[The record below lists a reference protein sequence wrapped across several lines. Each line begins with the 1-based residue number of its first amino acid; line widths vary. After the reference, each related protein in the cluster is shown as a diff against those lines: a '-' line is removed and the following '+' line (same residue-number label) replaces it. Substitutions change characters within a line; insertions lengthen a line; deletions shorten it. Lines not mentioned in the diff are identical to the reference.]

1 MSIKIFSK
9 AKRVLLGTLLMF
21 LVIFYFILPKPLFND
36 PLSTVLNDKNGKLI
50 AAKIATDGQ
59 WRFPQND
66 SIPSK
71 FKIAIRYFE
80 DEYFYFHPGINPIS
94 MLKAL
99 AYNLKSGNK
108 RRGGSTITSQ
118 TIRLA
123 RKGKPR
129 SYWEK
134 LIETIL
140 AIRVEL
146 AFSKE
151 EIMAMYSSNAPFG
164 GNVVGLEAASWR
176 YYGRSTHLLSW
187 GEVATLA
194 VLPNAPSLIYPG
206 KNHAILLAKRNKLLD
221 KLLIKGEI
229 DSITCELAKL
239 EPLPNKPTPLP
250 RTTPHLLERIVL
262 EGNAG
267 KIINTTIDF
276 DLQEKSNQLINR
288 HYNALKQNSINNAAL
303 LIIEVET
310 GNVLA
315 YVGNTASTKEDG
327 NEVDIIMAERSS
339 GSILKPFLYA
349 YMQQEGQL
357 LPTTLVADI
366 PTQISG
372 YSPSNFNKSYDGA
385 VPADKALARS
395 LNIPAVRMLRTYGVD
410 KFTDNLKVLGFSSV
424 RKTGSH
430 YGLSLILGGAE
441 VRLWDLAQIYGAMAN
456 ELQYQNTTGYSPK
469 SAFKLNYTKGDT
481 IETSP
486 FNSKMDVGATWLTF
500 NALTQMDRPIEGTQ
514 WRSFESSQKIAW
526 KTGTSY
532 GHRDAWAVGIT
543 PKYVVAAWVG
553 NADGEGRPGLTGANS
568 AAPIMFKAFK
578 LLSTSKWFA
587 APENNLS
594 QQIICL
600 ESGYKAS
607 PICPTTT
614 TIYASKTA
622 NRTSLCPYHKLIHLD
637 KTEQY
642 RVNSTCYPVSAI
654 STKAW
659 FMLPPVMEWYFKR
672 RNPSYLT
679 VPEFAEGCVSDMD
692 LIELIYPQPN
702 QQVFI
707 PKSFNNQLEK
717 VVCKATHRQP
727 NSILYWH
734 LDDFYLGETTNG
746 MHQIEIT
753 ASLGYHTLTV
763 MDEAGNSIV
772 RKFKVIG
779 N

>member
-1 MSIKIFSK
+1 MSIKTFSK
-9 AKRVLLGTLLMF
+9 GKRVLLGTLLVF

-36 PLSTVLNDKNGKLI
+36 PLSTVVNDKDGKLI
-50 AAKIATDGQ
+50 AAKIALDGQ
-59 WRFPQND
+59 WRFPSSD
-66 SIPSK
+66 SIPDK

-80 DEYFYFHPGINPIS
+80 DEYFYSHPGINPIS
-94 MLKAL
+94 MGKAL
-99 AYNLKSGNK
+99 ANNLKSGNK

-118 TIRLA
+118 TIRLS
-123 RKGKPR
+123 RKGQPR

-134 LIETIL
+134 IIETIL

-146 AFSKE
+146 AFSKD

-176 YYGRSTHLLSW
+176 YYGRNTHLLSW

-206 KNHAILLAKRNKLLD
+206 KNHSILLAKRNRLLD
-221 KLLIKGEI
+221 KLLRKGEI
-229 DSITCELAKL
+229 DSITCDLAKS
-239 EPLPNKPTPLP
+239 EPLPGKPKPLP
-250 RTTPHLLERIVL
+250 RVTPHLLERIVL

-267 KIINTTIDF
+267 KIINSTIDF
-276 DLQEKSNQLINR
+276 NLQEKANQLINR

-339 GSILKPFLYA
+339 GSILKPFLFA

-357 LPTTLVADI
+357 LPTTLIADI
-366 PTQISG
+366 PTQIAG
-372 YSPSNFNKSYDGA
+372 YSPSNFNKKYDGA
-385 VPADKALARS
+385 VPANKALARS

-410 KFTDNLKVLGFSSV
+410 KFTDNLKALGFSSV

-441 VRLWDLAQIYGAMAN
+441 VRLWDLAQVYGSMAH
-456 ELQYQNTTGYSPK
+456 ELQYQNKTGYSPK
-469 SAFKLNYTKGDT
+469 SAFKLNYSSGEADP
-481 IETSP
+481 SP
-486 FNSKMDVGATWLTF
+486 FNSKIDVGATWLTF
-500 NALTQMDRPIEGTQ
+500 NALTQMDRPIEGMQ

-543 PKYVVAAWVG
+543 SKYVVATWVG
-553 NADGEGRPGLTGANS
+553 NADGEGRPGLTGASS

-578 LLSTSKWFA
+578 LLPKATWFA

-594 QQIICL
+594 QQIVCA

-607 PICPTTT
+607 PICPNKT
-614 TIYASKTA
+614 TIYASTLA
-622 NRTSLCPYHKLIHLD
+622 DRTKLCPYHTLIHLD

-642 RVNSTCYPVSAI
+642 QVNSACYPVNDI
-654 STKAW
+654 STKPW
-659 FMLPPVMEWYFKR
+659 FILPPVMGWYYKR
-672 RNPSYLT
+672 RNPSYNT
-679 VPEFAEGCVSDMD
+679 VPEFMEDCAGEMT
-692 LIELIYPQPN
+692 LIELIYPRSN

-707 PKSFNNQLEK
+707 PKSFNNQWQK

-734 LDDFYLGETTNG
+734 LDDFYLGETAYGT
-746 MHQIEIT
+746 HQMEIF
-753 ASLGYHTLTV
+753 AEPGKHTLTL

-772 RKFKVIG
+772 RNFEVIG
-779 N
+779 K